1 MARRDNA
8 PSKRRTNK
16 QLTANQ
22 REWQHQVSNLKRRI
36 KDLEALGANV
46 AFAIPEMP
54 ARVTKAAIKKIKA
67 IRREQLLKNAYQ
79 EGTYGEA
86 VPFEPPERG
95 KAKERR
101 KEVKIKRWLEERESQ
116 SSIYNEDYQ
125 DDEGDYWYEE
135 PVEVYRVEI
144 DNLRNLIYDIADDE
158 IANRLNSI
166 LDRAI
171 AEKGA
176 NAVADTVEKRYSD
189 LRETAQ
195 QAIKYKGLSK
205 GAGAITS
212 FAQILMDGPLSFGDL
227 ATLEH
232 ANDYND
238 NFEAP

>member
-1 MARRDNA
+1 MPKRDNA
-8 PSKRRTNK
+8 PRKRTSNK
-16 QLTANQ
+16 KLTSNQ
-22 REWQHQVSNLKRRI
+22 KEWQHQVRNLKRRI
-36 KDLEALGANV
+36 KDLEALGAQI
-46 AFAIPEMP
+46 AFVIPEMP
-54 ARVTKAAIKKIKA
+54 VRVTKAAIKKIKA
-67 IRREQLLKNAYQ
+67 IRREQLLKKAYQ
-79 EGTYGEA
+79 EGEYGEA
-86 VPFEPPERG
+86 VPFEPPKRG
-95 KAKERR
+95 EAAERR
-101 KEVKIKRWLEERESQ
+101 EKVAAEKKAEKASEE
-116 SSIYNEDYQ
+116 
-125 DDEGDYWYEE
+125 DDEYYDYDSGA
-135 PVEVYRVEI
+135 VEVYRVEI

-158 IANRLNSI
+158 ISNRLNAI

-176 NAVADTVEKRYSD
+176 NAVADTVEKRYSE

-227 ATLEH
+227 ATLEQ